1 MFRRICITLIVLL
14 PMLAA
19 CAPSNGELVD
29 IELTMGYRPDVQF
42 APLYVAAANGYYEEA
57 GLQVDFVH
65 LPETEAVQLV
75 GVDEIQFAVVSGEQV
90 LLARNQGLPI
100 VYVTAWWQDN
110 PIGVAA
116 PVSSGIQDPE
126 DLIGKNVG
134 FPGQFA
140 ASYIALRALL
150 NAAGVSEQAIGLDP
164 IGYTQVEALLAGSED
179 AVVIYANNEPVQ
191 LEAQGMDVAVM
202 RVADYVRLPGNGLIT
217 NETTLQENPDLVR
230 RMVEATLRGL
240 QDTIDDPQAAF
251 EICKLYVEGLA
262 EADQEVLYQVLLES
276 IEFWTADRLGYSEP
290 EAWENIQE
298 VLLDMG
304 LLEAEMD
311 TSEAFSNEYLP

>member
-1 MFRRICITLIVLL
+1 MFRRISFTLIVFL

-19 CAPSNGELVD
+19 CAPTPGELVPVD
-29 IELTMGYRPDVQF
+29 LTMGYRPDVQF
-42 APLYVAAANGYYEEA
+42 APLYVAHANGYYEEA
-57 GLQVDFVH
+57 GLDVNFVH

-75 GVDEIQFAVVSGEQV
+75 GVGEIQFAIVSGEQV
-90 LLARNQGLPI
+90 LLARNQELPI
-100 VYVTAWWQDN
+100 VYVLAWWQDN

-116 PVSSGIQDPE
+116 PVSGGIQAPE

-150 NAAGVSEQAIGLDP
+150 NAEGVSEQAINLDP
-164 IGYTQVEALLAGSED
+164 IGYTQVEALLAGSVD

-191 LEAQGMDVAVM
+191 LEAQGMDVRVM

-217 NETTLQENPDLVR
+217 NETTARDNPDLVR
-230 RMVEATLRGL
+230 RMVEATLKGL
-240 QDTIDDPQAAF
+240 QDTIDDPEAAF
-251 EICKLYVEGLA
+251 EVCKLYVEGLA

-276 IEFWTADRLGYSEP
+276 IGFWTSERLGFSEP
-290 EAWENIQE
+290 EAWDNIQN
-298 VLLDMG
+298 VLLEME
-304 LLEAEMD
+304 LLEEALD

>member
-1 MFRRICITLIVLL
+1 MFRRMSFTLIVLL
-14 PMLAA
+14 PLLAA
-19 CAPSNGELVD
+19 CAPSAGDLVTVD
-29 IELTMGYRPDVQF
+29 LTMGYRPDVQF
-42 APLYVAAANGYYEEA
+42 APLYVAAANGYYQEA
-57 GLQVDFVH
+57 GLEVNFIH

-75 GVDEIQFAVVSGEQV
+75 GVGEIQFAIVSGEQV

-100 VYVTAWWQDN
+100 VYVMAWWQDN

-116 PVSSGIQDPE
+116 PETAGIHAPG
-126 DLIGKNVG
+126 DLVGKDVG

-150 NAAGVSEQAIGLDP
+150 NAEGVSEQAINLDP
-164 IGYTQVEALLAGSED
+164 IGYTQVEALLAGTVD

-191 LEAQGMDVAVM
+191 LEAQGLPVRVM

-217 NETTLQENPDLVR
+217 NETTAQDDPDLVR
-230 RMVEATLRGL
+230 RMVAATLRGL
-240 QDTIDDPQAAF
+240 QDTIDDPEAAF

-276 IEFWTADRLGYSEP
+276 IKFWTADRLGYSEP
-290 EAWENIQE
+290 EAWDNIQD
-298 VLLDMG
+298 VLLEMD
-304 LLEAEMD
+304 LLEAALD
-311 TSEAFSNEYLP
+311 TSAAFSNEYLP